1 MEICG
6 VRCFYLYYN
15 SMGGMDRLRE
25 IMDPK
30 RVLVC
35 LGDIINCD
43 PHSNGCSLVK
53 TSTRQFPTAAR
64 QANSRHTH
72 FYLRVW
78 GLWIHYFSQPIPGR
92 NEVCMTQ
99 NPQKRSH

>member
-1 MEICG
+1 MEG
-6 VRCFYLYYN
+6 R
-15 SMGGMDRLRE
+15 DRLRE
-25 IMDPK
+25 IMDQK
-30 RVLVC
+30 RVLVY
-35 LGDIINCD
+35 LGEKINCY

-53 TSTRQFPTAAR
+53 TSTLQFQTAAR

-92 NEVCMTQ
+92 NEVCVTQ
-99 NPQKRSH
+99 SILYGLHSE